1 MTIEKIITKSGVVLL
16 VEKRVTDD
24 GVKVRLRMESHEKC
38 VLHWGLRHHRQGPW
52 QMPPRSVWPEGSRAF
67 DQVAVQTPFTGQE
80 GATQI
85 TFRLGRAF
93 DFSLIDFVLYFPE
106 EGRWDNNYGRN
117 YRIRIPTPGRSS
129 LSPIQMLRSE
139 IRQEM
144 ISHEHAYRLD
154 NEGQLAFAVSKDKDR
169 FHVTLVTDISGPLA
183 LHWGV
188 AKRSRYEWLLPPS
201 SILPVGTTMF
211 QNKAAE
217 TLFVDHAG
225 YRRLRLEVSEEE
237 IPMGISF
244 VLKQIDTGRWLKDNG
259 RNFYIQIVVPREYG
273 ASLGDPRLA
282 GLADDIIEKEMSRN
296 SWTLMHRFNLCYDL
310 LDKVRNNPEGLALIF
325 VWLRFSAIRQLDW
338 QRNYNTKP
346 RELSHAMDRLTLKLS
361 DCYSNEPGDR
371 AFIRVMLGT
380 MGRGGEGQ
388 RVRDEVLNIMH
399 RHHIKEVSGHF
410 MEEWHQ
416 KLHNNTTPDDV
427 VLCEAYLEFL
437 RTNGDLDLFYKRLE
451 EGGVTKERLES
462 YERPI
467 KSDPDFVPHLKEA
480 LIGEFEHFLGILKGV
495 HSGADLGTA
504 IHAAR
509 HLFDEEMHGLMDFV
523 WSHRDGRG
531 VSVCTLVE
539 KITEGRRRLAG
550 RFREDPDNVRNLLF
564 LDLSLEDFLR
574 VVVERNLH
582 LELSGDQLVELIGM
596 VLENLCL
603 SNADEEL
610 GHCLR
615 HWGLLREMPRFG
627 KEWSLQAEAVFD
639 RLGRAL
645 GSFVDYYYKLLQ
657 PKAEFLGR
665 AFHADTWA
673 IALFSE
679 EVVRGRPAFVLS
691 MLLHQLDRILR
702 KSAKLGHW
710 QVISP
715 GRGMGQV
722 EVVTAL
728 RSVQG
733 RRFAHPTVIVADK
746 IAGDEEIP
754 ERVTAVVTPDV
765 TDIVSHVAIR
775 ARNAHVLFATC
786 YDPEVLGQLKS
797 LSGHSIKL
805 SVNAAGDVIFEE
817 GPAEMVDTAPRILRV
832 PQPISRPAF
841 TAHAIPASH
850 FNEKIVGGKSLNL
863 RRLHGKFPEW
873 IGLPASVAV
882 PFGVFEMVLA
892 EEKNRG
898 VAKPYEELIR
908 RIDEDTNKASAEVLG
923 ELRKTVLALKAPDE
937 LVSSLHNVMAE
948 AGLALPENRDDA
960 WMCIKRVW
968 GSKWN
973 ERAYLSRRARG
984 IPHEDLF
991 MAVLIQEVVE
1001 ADYSFVIHT
1010 VNPFTGR
1017 RDEIY
1022 AEAVLGLG
1030 ETLVGNYPGRALRFT
1045 CKKGEGEP
1053 ELLAFPSKSVGLFGS
1068 GLIFRSDS
1076 NGEDLAG
1083 YAGAGLYDSVMLPS
1097 SRKVSLDYTGERLV
1111 QEEDFRRD
1119 FLVAVADIGA
1129 MVERHLGSPQDI
1141 EGAYSK
1147 GRYYVVQTRPQVGIG
1162 RE

>member
-1 MTIEKIITKSGVVLL
+1 MTVEEIITKSGVVLL
-16 VEKRVTDD
+16 VEKRVTDK
-24 GVKVRLRMESHEKC
+24 GVEVRLRTESHEKC
-38 VLHWGLRHHRQGPW
+38 MLHWGLRHHQQGPW
-52 QMPPRSVWPEGSRAF
+52 HMPPQSAWPEGSRVF
-67 DQVAVQTPFTGQE
+67 DQVAIQTPFTGQE
-80 GATQI
+80 GASQI
-85 TFRLGRAF
+85 TFRLDPAF
-93 DFSLIDFVLYFPE
+93 DFPLIDFVLYFPE
-106 EGRWDNNYGRN
+106 EGRWDNNDGQN
-117 YRIRIPTPGRSS
+117 YRIRIPTPGRPS
-129 LSPIQMLRSE
+129 LSPIEMLKSQ
-139 IRQEM
+139 IRPEM

-154 NEGQLAFAVSKDKDR
+154 DEGELAVAVSKDKDR
-169 FHVTLVTDISGPLA
+169 FHVDLVTDIPGPLS

-188 AKRSRYEWLLPPS
+188 ASGSRYEWLSPPS
-201 SILPVGTTMF
+201 SMHPAGTTMF

-217 TLFVDHAG
+217 TPFVEHAG
-225 YRRLRLEVSEEE
+225 YRRLRLKMSEEDV
-237 IPMGISF
+237 PMGISF
-244 VLKQIDTGRWLKDNG
+244 VLKQADTGRWLKHYG
-259 RNFYIQIVVPREYG
+259 RNFYIPMVVPREYE
-273 ASLGDPRLA
+273 ASLADPGVA

-310 LDKVRNNPEGLALIF
+310 LDKVRNNREGLALIF
-325 VWLRFSAIRQLDW
+325 VWLRFSAVRQLDW

-361 DCYSNEPGDR
+361 NRYSNEPGDR
-371 AFIRVMLGT
+371 AFIRLILTTV
-380 MGRGGEGQ
+380 GRGGEGQ

-416 KLHNNTTPDDV
+416 KLHNNTTSDDV

-437 RTNGDLDLFYKRLE
+437 KTDGDLGLFYKRLE
-451 EGGVTKERLES
+451 EGGVSRERLKS

-480 LIGEFEHFLGILKGV
+480 LIGEFEHFLGILKEV
-495 HSGADLGTA
+495 HSSTDLGTA

-509 HLFDEEMHGLMDFV
+509 YLFDEEMHGLMDFV
-523 WSHRDGRG
+523 WLHRDGRDA
-531 VSVCTLVE
+531 SVCTLVE
-539 KITEGRRRLAG
+539 KITGARRRLSG
-550 RFREDPDNVRNLLF
+550 RFEDNPDNVRTLLF

-574 VVVERNLH
+574 VAVERNLH
-582 LELSGDQLVELIGM
+582 LELSGDQLVELVGM
-596 VLENLCL
+596 ALENLCL
-603 SNADEEL
+603 SEADEEF
-610 GHCLR
+610 GHCFR
-615 HWGLLREMPRFG
+615 HWGLLREVPRFG
-627 KEWSLQAEAVFD
+627 KEWSLQAEAILD

-645 GSFVDYYYKLLQ
+645 GSFIDNYYKLLQ

-665 AFHADTWA
+665 AFQADTWA
-673 IALFSE
+673 ITLFSE
-679 EVVRGRPAFVLS
+679 EVVRGRLAFVLS
-691 MLLHQLDRILR
+691 MLLRQLDPILR

-715 GRGMGQV
+715 GQGTGQV

-728 RSVQG
+728 GSVQG
-733 RRFAHPTVIVADK
+733 KRFAHPTVIVVDK

-775 ARNAHVLFATC
+775 ARNAHLLFATC
-786 YDPEVLGQLKS
+786 YDPEVIGELKS
-797 LSGHSIKL
+797 LAGRSIKL
-805 SVNAAGDVIFEE
+805 SVGVAGDVIFEE
-817 GPAEMVDTAPRILRV
+817 GPTEMVDTAPQGLRV
-832 PQPISRPAF
+832 SPSISRPVFAGY
-841 TAHAIPASH
+841 AIPASH
-850 FNEKIVGGKSLNL
+850 FTEKIVGGKSLNL
-863 RRLHGKFPEW
+863 RRLHGKLPKW

-892 EEKNRG
+892 EEKNRRI
-898 VAKPYEELIR
+898 AKPYEERTR
-908 RIDEDTNKASAEVLG
+908 RIDEERNGASDELLG
-923 ELRKTVLALKAPDE
+923 ELRKSILALEAPDGF
-937 LVSSLHNVMAE
+937 VPSLQGVMEE
-948 AGLALPENRDDA
+948 AGLAKPENWDDA
-960 WMCIKRVW
+960 WTCIKRVW

-973 ERAYLSRRARG
+973 KRAYLSRRARG

-1010 VNPFTGR
+1010 VNPVTGL

-1045 CKKGEGEP
+1045 CKKGKSEP
-1053 ELLAFPSKSVGLFGS
+1053 ELLAFPSKSIALFGS

-1083 YAGAGLYDSVMLPS
+1083 YAGAGLYDSVMLPT
-1097 SRKVSLDYTGERLV
+1097 SRTASLDYVGERLV
-1111 QEEDFRRD
+1111 QEGDFRRD
-1119 FLVAVADIGA
+1119 FLAAIADIGTI
-1129 MVERHLGSPQDI
+1129 VEKHLGAPQDI

-1147 GRYYVVQTRPQVGIG
+1147 GRYYVVQTRPQVGIAN
-1162 RE
+1162 E